1 MTVHEVV
8 PDRVPSP
15 RRGVELAGVLLFP
28 DVPPARLGAPPPSP
42 RRAPSSSLMHRQAR
56 SAPASAPLL
65 SDADVRDGPR
75 QACPLAVGVL
85 SALVLA
91 VPFWAGV
98 IAWLT

>member
-28 DVPPARLGAPPPSP
+28 DVPPARLGAPPPSSP
-42 RRAPSSSLMHRQAR
+42 PAQSGPLMHRQAR
-56 SAPASAPLL
+56 STPVSAPPL
-65 SDADVRDGPR
+65 SEADVRGGPR
-75 QACPLAVGVL
+75 QACPLAIGVL

-91 VPFWAGV
+91 VPFWAVV